1 MRPQFHH
8 IDAESEQA
16 RAAASRAMGVPQ
28 RAPAEARAVHMTV
41 KSNVDGEEDSTDTMG
56 ARITAVQTELWKTHQ
71 FIDEDTTEAWDS
83 FQENMFVASELRI
96 EDSGELQ
103 DKMPKL
109 KTALSNLEYMDT
121 ISAPSNLAKLSR
133 SKTRK
138 SKDGKGKGK
147 GKKEGEA
154 AEESDT
160 SSTLSSQPL
169 ESESEEKTAA

>member
-56 ARITAVQTELWKTHQ
+56 ARITAVQTELWKTHK
-71 FIDEDTTEAWDS
+71 FIDEDATEAWDS

-96 EDSGELQ
+96 EDNGELQ

-109 KTALSNLEYMDT
+109 KTALDNPEYMDT
-121 ISAPSNLAKLSR
+121 ISAPSNPAKLSR
-133 SKTRK
+133 SKIRK
-138 SKDGKGKGK
+138 SKDEKGKGK
-147 GKKEGEA
+147 EKEGEA

-160 SSTLSSQPL
+160 SSTLSGQP
-169 ESESEEKTAA
+169 SESKSKEETAA